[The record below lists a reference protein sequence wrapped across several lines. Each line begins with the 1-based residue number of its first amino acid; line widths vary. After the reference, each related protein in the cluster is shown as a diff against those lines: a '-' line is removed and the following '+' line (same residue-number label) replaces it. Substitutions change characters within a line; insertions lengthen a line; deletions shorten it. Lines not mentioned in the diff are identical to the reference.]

1 MSSAEEKLKSS
12 YRRMLINSAIDEIE
26 RESEPANV
34 IIIVVKTD
42 ASDDDISTAVNKA
55 ASSFALRK

>member
-1 MSSAEEKLKSS
+1 MSSAEEKLKSA

-26 RESEPANV
+26 REPEPANV

-42 ASDDDISTAVNKA
+42 ASDDDISFAVNKA
-55 ASSFALRK
+55 VSLFAGRK